1 MKVSFNGL
9 RRNATSDMN
18 QLGDEIKELLN
29 KSKQG
34 IFFEIEDL
42 EELVESFN
50 AAASCVDMFNC
61 LYDDNIK
68 DDMDDLSDDIE
79 IQNIDIEDFKE
90 DGGN

>member
-1 MKVSFNGL
+1 MNVSFNGL
-9 RRNATSDMN
+9 RKNATSSMN
-18 QLGDEIKELLN
+18 KLGDEIKELLE

-50 AAASCVDMFNC
+50 ETASYVDMFNC
-61 LYDDNIK
+61 LFDDNVK

-90 DGGN
+90 EEL